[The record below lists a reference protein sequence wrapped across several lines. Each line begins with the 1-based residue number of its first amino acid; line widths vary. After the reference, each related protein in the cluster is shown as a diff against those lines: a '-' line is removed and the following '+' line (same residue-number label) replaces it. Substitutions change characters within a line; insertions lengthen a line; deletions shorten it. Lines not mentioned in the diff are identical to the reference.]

1 MAATAVLA
9 FVLLRPDYQ
18 VLFADLTVQ
27 DAAAM
32 TAELDRLKVPYAISD
47 GSAGEGTTILVDR
60 NDVYRTRMK
69 VMGKDLPLHGAVGF
83 ELFNGSDFGMTE
95 FAQKINY
102 QRALQGELT
111 RTILSLSEVRDARV
125 LLALPE
131 QGLFKQ
137 PTSKAKASVTLSLKR
152 GQALRPEQVVG
163 IQRLVSAAVPGV
175 SAQDVTLVDHT
186 GVALTRAAA
195 DGDSGEASSGR
206 LELKKETE
214 AYLSRKATQ
223 VLERALGAGQAL
235 ATVDV
240 MLDMVRVQSTTENVT
255 AAPTRPGHVTTGV
268 VVRER
273 ESLRESA
280 APLATRTAA
289 TGTGSVQGG
298 SSQRE
303 VEYAVGRRVEQVMS
317 QPGSIQR
324 IQVVAVVK
332 KALDPAREQQ
342 LPKLVAATVGAS
354 LERGDTVVVQSMD
367 EFAGPTSA
375 RAAIGGL
382 WKRTRSESRRRRR
395 ATPRRGATG
404 CRGQRSSASA
414 SSLRSSSHSLAC
426 VPLGCRWRRAA
437 PGGRVAPRRPLSEN
451 QRRAALTRVQAWL
464 RSEDRPQP
472 HGERP

>member
-1 MAATAVLA
+1 
-9 FVLLRPDYQ
+9 
-18 VLFADLTVQ
+18 
-27 DAAAM
+27 
-32 TAELDRLKVPYAISD
+32 
-47 GSAGEGTTILVDR
+47 
-60 NDVYRTRMK
+60 
-69 VMGKDLPLHGAVGF
+69 
-83 ELFNGSDFGMTE
+83 
-95 FAQKINY
+95 
-102 QRALQGELT
+102 
-111 RTILSLSEVRDARV
+111 
-125 LLALPE
+125 
-131 QGLFKQ
+131 
-137 PTSKAKASVTLSLKR
+137 
-152 GQALRPEQVVG
+152 
-163 IQRLVSAAVPGV
+163 
-175 SAQDVTLVDHT
+175 
-186 GVALTRAAA
+186 
-195 DGDSGEASSGR
+195 
-206 LELKKETE
+206 
-214 AYLSRKATQ
+214 
-223 VLERALGAGQAL
+223 
-235 ATVDV
+235 

-342 LPKLVAATVGAS
+342 LRKLVAATVGAS

-382 WKRTRSESRRRRR
+382 LEKDPVREPPAPPRDAASRRHGVSGS
-395 ATPRRGATG
+395 TE
-404 CRGQRSSASA
+404 
-414 SSLRSSSHSLAC
+414 LRVGLLLALVVALAC
-426 VPLGCRWRRAA
+426 AFLWLRWRRAA
-437 PGGRVAPRRPLSEN
+437 PPERVAPGAPLSET